1 MTRENVAEHAR
12 GAGRRSSN
20 IYLVGFMGTGKSSV
34 GLRLAER
41 LGWAFCDLDSEI
53 ERVAGETIG
62 DMFRNRGEARFRRL
76 ESDELRRVS
85 ASRGTVVALGGG
97 AFCSEEN
104 RRVIGDTGTSVWLD
118 ASLEMIMA
126 RCAGDS
132 SRPLFG
138 DRHAMAALLDSR
150 RPAYGLADLRIDI
163 EGLEVEEIADRI
175 LALLH
180 HGAEVPRG
188 GSLTRCSASERR
200 RTRGKQDRRAA
211 GLRPAAAPRRGAARG
226 GK

>member
-1 MTRENVAEHAR
+1 MTPETTTGYREP
-12 GAGRRSSN
+12 AGRRYSN

-41 LGWAFCDLDSEI
+41 LGWAFCDLDFEI
-53 ERVAGETIG
+53 ERVTGETVSDI
-62 DMFRNRGEARFRRL
+62 FRDRGETRFRRL

-85 ASRGTVVALGGG
+85 ASPGTVVALGGG

-104 RRVIGDTGTSVWLD
+104 RCVTAETGTSVWLD
-118 ASLEMIMA
+118 APLDLIMA

-138 DRHAMAALLDSR
+138 DREAMSALLESR
-150 RPAYGLADLRIDI
+150 RSAYELADLRVEI
-163 EGLEVEEIADRI
+163 EGMTVEEIAEQI

-180 HGAEVPRG
+180 HD
-188 GSLTRCSASERR
+188 S
-200 RTRGKQDRRAA
+200 
-211 GLRPAAAPRRGAARG
+211 
-226 GK
+226 

>member
-20 IYLVGFMGTGKSSV
+20 IYLLGFMGTGKSSV
-34 GLRLAER
+34 GLRLADK

-62 DMFRNRGEARFRRL
+62 DIFRNRGEAHFRRL
-76 ESDELRRVS
+76 ESGELRRVS
-85 ASRGTVVALGGG
+85 ASRRTVVALGGG

-104 RRVIGDTGTSVWLD
+104 RHVTADTGISVWLD
-118 ASLEMIMA
+118 ASLEIIMA

-138 DRHAMAALLDSR
+138 DRDAMAALLDSR

-180 HGAEVPRG
+180 PRAEVPRG
-188 GSLTRCSASERR
+188 GSLTRCSASERC

-211 GLRPAAAPRRGAARG
+211 GLRPAGAPRRGAARG

>member
-1 MTRENVAEHAR
+1 MTPETTTRSPEP
-12 GAGRRSSN
+12 AGRRYSN
-20 IYLVGFMGTGKSSV
+20 IYLIGFMGTGKSSV

-53 ERVAGETIG
+53 ERVTGESVSNI
-62 DMFRNRGEARFRRL
+62 FRNRGEARFRRL

-85 ASRGTVVALGGG
+85 ASPGTVVALGGG

-104 RRVIGDTGTSVWLD
+104 RRVTAETGTSVWLD
-118 ASLEMIMA
+118 APLDLIMA

-138 DRHAMAALLDSR
+138 DRDAMATLLDSR
-150 RPAYGLADLRIDI
+150 RPAYALADLRVEI
-163 EGLEVEEIADRI
+163 EGMTVEEIAEQI

-180 HGAEVPRG
+180 HD
-188 GSLTRCSASERR
+188 S
-200 RTRGKQDRRAA
+200 
-211 GLRPAAAPRRGAARG
+211 
-226 GK
+226 

>member
-1 MTRENVAEHAR
+1 MTPETTT
-12 GAGRRSSN
+12 GSPQPAGGRYSN

-53 ERVAGETIG
+53 ERVTGETVSNI
-62 DMFRNRGEARFRRL
+62 FRNRGETRFRRL

-85 ASRGTVVALGGG
+85 ASPGTVVALGGG

-104 RRVIGDTGTSVWLD
+104 RRVTAETGTSVWLD
-118 ASLEMIMA
+118 APLDLIMA

-138 DRHAMAALLDSR
+138 DREAMSALLESR
-150 RPAYGLADLRIDI
+150 RPVYELADLRIEI
-163 EGLEVEEIADRI
+163 EGMTVEEIADRI

-180 HGAEVPRG
+180 PGAEVPRG
-188 GSLTRCSASERR
+188 GSLTRRSASERC